1 MHLVT
6 STSLEGG
13 GRGDEMHLVS
23 STSDE
28 ATADKITFSHE
39 IRLFMTSEI
48 RLLMASEIRPLRHR
62 LERAC
67 PRPAI
72 DGLGCGGENLG
83 FRA

>member
-6 STSLEGG
+6 STS
-13 GRGDEMHLVS
+13 V
-23 STSDE
+23 E
-28 ATADKITFSHE
+28 ATADAVKSSHE

-48 RLLMASEIRPLRHR
+48 RLLMANEIRPLRHR

-72 DGLGCGGENLG
+72 DGLGCGGEDLG